1 MAETLDDRSA
11 STVCRQGKIVWDEVG
26 FAWLWRRR
34 ARRRALFFST
44 EGAIPFWSLASS
56 FWLLG
61 FILPV
66 NRLLFFP
73 LSAKGWIAAHPAVF
87 FVLSR
92 FLLVSFHPARIDDAG
107 APAREDP
114 RSAKLGEQSRSL
126 CLADPRQTGE
136 LSRLDCAT
144 VHK

>member
-66 NRLLFFP
+66 N
-73 LSAKGWIAAHPAVF
+73 
-87 FVLSR
+87 